1 MSTESTTTPASMF
14 DVGGTC
20 SYSTDGAF
28 CGPYFEDF
36 ENWFVLSTLPFLFV
50 STLFILYLAFFL
62 LPLRDI
68 INLYTIN
75 IYVPM
80 LSLAIAQLIFH
91 IDYYFA
97 YYGVGSK
104 LCLII
109 VSRVVLFL
117 NALNAVNFRITSITL
132 LISIF
137 CAYRFPLTYKRFF
150 SLRHWIKY
158 LLILNT
164 LSVTFSIM
172 YTVMEQFWDPTGTLS
187 IAVVLP
193 IFIAAFLFTVL
204 LTILALISILRNLRR
219 RTHHQSSP
227 PSREQRQLLT
237 TVIYITP
244 PNLTN
249 LPGLFISILYILE
262 VFSTDVR
269 PLKAMMTDV
278 FTLQNIAVQLKPIIV
293 TLSTLIALPIYR
305 KALLDLLKRRKS
317 SNNSNISTVGLGGD
331 KSKLRAIR
339 SVVVAPLP

>member
-36 ENWFVLSTLPFLFV
+36 ENW
-50 STLFILYLAFFL
+50 
-62 LPLRDI
+62 
-68 INLYTIN
+68 
-75 IYVPM
+75 
-80 LSLAIAQLIFH
+80 
-91 IDYYFA
+91 
-97 YYGVGSK
+97 
-104 LCLII
+104 
-109 VSRVVLFL
+109 
-117 NALNAVNFRITSITL
+117 
-132 LISIF
+132 
-137 CAYRFPLTYKRFF
+137 
-150 SLRHWIKY
+150 HWIKY

-219 RTHHQSSP
+219 RTHNQSSP

-249 LPGLFISILYILE
+249 LPGL
-262 VFSTDVR
+262 
-269 PLKAMMTDV
+269 
-278 FTLQNIAVQLKPIIV
+278 
-293 TLSTLIALPIYR
+293 LIGE
-305 KALLDLLKRRKS
+305 K
-317 SNNSNISTVGLGGD
+317 
-331 KSKLRAIR
+331 
-339 SVVVAPLP
+339 